1 MKTPEE
7 EENVEQVENED
18 VVEDKVDDV
27 EDEDEG
33 NKD

>member
-1 MKTPEE
+1 VKTPEE